1 MEAALPWTLRWSMLC
16 REERWSPGD
25 LLSRRF
31 PCSLSSAA
39 VTTRMLST
47 MRPQKLL
54 RLFWVRIEQD
64 ATSYV
69 LLPYSAAAA
78 PVQSVIWWREGGL
91 TDPIL
96 SLLELLR
103 ENPLVNIWI
112 RPEENFKWAGDM
124 LTFQTPPTNN
134 VKVCWPHPEYTPLQ
148 ASRHRRALV
157 WTSAAGGLWNWSS
170 LIKHKSLSQTDVRWS
185 GDVAMCWTQ
194 VVFFFFVF
202 FLFF

>member
-1 MEAALPWTLRWSMLC
+1 
-16 REERWSPGD
+16 
-25 LLSRRF
+25 
-31 PCSLSSAA
+31 
-39 VTTRMLST
+39 

-54 RLFWVRIEQD
+54 RLFWVRIQQD

-112 RPEENFKWAGDM
+112 RPEENFKWAGGGGEDHH
-124 LTFQTPPTNN
+124 LSAPP
-134 VKVCWPHPEYTPLQ
+134 H
-148 ASRHRRALV
+148 
-157 WTSAAGGLWNWSS
+157 
-170 LIKHKSLSQTDVRWS
+170 
-185 GDVAMCWTQ
+185 
-194 VVFFFFVF
+194 
-202 FLFF
+202 

>member
-1 MEAALPWTLRWSMLC
+1 
-16 REERWSPGD
+16 
-25 LLSRRF
+25 
-31 PCSLSSAA
+31 
-39 VTTRMLST
+39 

-112 RPEENFKWAGDM
+112 RPEENFKCGGGGGRYAVLSD
-124 LTFQTPPTNN
+124 PT
-134 VKVCWPHPEYTPLQ
+134 H
-148 ASRHRRALV
+148 
-157 WTSAAGGLWNWSS
+157 
-170 LIKHKSLSQTDVRWS
+170 
-185 GDVAMCWTQ
+185 
-194 VVFFFFVF
+194 
-202 FLFF
+202 